1 MPATSPNTENPET
14 GMPKVHFEA
23 PVATQSDRRISQER
37 VAQLRQQRAL
47 YRANQRMA
55 RMEYNLWMGREP
67 LRPAWNDANDRTA
80 MPPTIVLP
88 VFINSLKSSLT
99 RRGCNWLV
107 YHHDF
112 GLQNDD
118 SALREPHSPNP
129 PLSQSSTLPILHSPN
144 PPLSQ
149 SSTLPILHSF
159 PSCPPLR
166 PSQTFPKG
174 IRGLPL
180 SLAAPLNP
188 WSEQGCSKQV
198 HDTGLHPIHRRL
210 CCKISNR
217 VTLPTSMRLH
227 SSHDRPPIGSCA
239 EFFGAVQ

>member
-1 MPATSPNTENPET
+1 MDGSRTTS
-14 GMPKVHFEA
+14 A
-23 PVATQSDRRISQER
+23 S
-37 VAQLRQQRAL
+37 L
-47 YRANQRMA
+47 
-55 RMEYNLWMGREP
+55 EP
-67 LRPAWNDANDRTA
+67 DANDEQPLCSTDDCCA
-80 MPPTIVLP
+80 C
-88 VFINSLKSSLT
+88 FHQSSLKSSLT

-107 YHHDF
+107 YTTT
-112 GLQNDD
+112 LD
-118 SALREPHSPNP
+118 SELTTLHYADP
-129 PLSQSSTLPILHSPN
+129 TLPILHSPN

-174 IRGLPL
+174 IPGLPL

-198 HDTGLHPIHRRL
+198 QDTGVHPIHPRL
-210 CCKISNR
+210 CFKISNR

-227 SSHDRPPIGSCA
+227 SPHDRPPIG
-239 EFFGAVQ
+239 